1 MYFSKEQ
8 VWFIRQHKGMK
19 VDELLNDPEFKEVI
33 ADIKVISKG
42 E

>member
-1 MYFSKEQ
+1 MHFTKEQ

-19 VDELLNDPEFKEVI
+19 VDELLNDPEFKEI
-33 ADIKVISKG
+33 DIKWLKF